1 MARAPAELPLD
12 TPSGDNVTMRR
23 ADVTRVPT
31 DVMVT
36 CLTCG
41 LCVVTVLT
49 SEALSA
55 HSPDPA
61 LWSLVSR
68 SSLPGVRRRSGVRVT
83 SNIDA
88 TPRREFPGIPRQP
101 GTRGGAVTPSRSSAA
116 ATSSS
121 TSTGTTRV

>member
-1 MARAPAELPLD
+1 MARAPAEPPALGYPV
-12 TPSGDNVTMRR
+12 DNVTMRR

-49 SEALSA
+49 SEAQRSLTRPCSG
-55 HSPDPA
+55 
-61 LWSLVSR
+61 LWSLIRLCPVSAAA
-68 SSLPGVRRRSGVRVT
+68 PVRVM

-121 TSTGTTRV
+121 TSTGITRV